1 MCHVLLWVSS
11 PDIRFNDNEIKRLLP
26 LNEILI
32 GRHFIR
38 WKINRLSIGLRL
50 TVREFAF
57 S

>member
-32 GRHFIR
+32 GGHLIL
-38 WKINRLSIGLRL
+38 WKIKSVINRSTSDG
-50 TVREFAF
+50 A
-57 S
+57 